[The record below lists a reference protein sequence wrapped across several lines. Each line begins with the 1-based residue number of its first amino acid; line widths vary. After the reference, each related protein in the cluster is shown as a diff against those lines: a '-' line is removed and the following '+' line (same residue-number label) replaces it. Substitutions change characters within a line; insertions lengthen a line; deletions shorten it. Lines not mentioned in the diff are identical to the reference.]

1 MGHVY
6 YHHLGDKQFSLD
18 YVSQDPEEVVS
29 QIISYDDEIAVKV
42 NEYDLN
48 EHFYVI
54 YTSRGGGKPVSEVDL
69 DITEALDKLD
79 GDNGQIVARLLEVY
93 RSLIQRNEEEE
104 GTPVIAY
111 KDPDIEALEDVL
123 DRVSWAGSATDVAGR
138 LASNLILKHALPNAN
153 HRTAVAVIQ
162 LYLRC
167 HDSEFSLP
175 KIKEKA
181 GPNEFDWREW
191 VNTYINESKRI
202 LTVRRNNVIFK
213 ILSQFG
219 ATTVERKHNVQIDLS
234 SYTLDLYPSEA
245 KERYAEEHEQL
256 WISFVEEVVA
266 RVGRSDLKDTP
277 ALSKSKFAEKIRT
290 LD

>member
-6 YHHLGDKQFSLD
+6 YHHPGDKQFSLD
-18 YVSQDPEEVVS
+18 YVTQDPEEVVS
-29 QIISYDDEIAVKV
+29 RILSYGDDVAVKV
-42 NEYDLN
+42 SEYDLD

-54 YTSRGGGKPVSEVDL
+54 YTSRGGGKPVSEIDL
-69 DITEALDKLD
+69 DVSEALRELET
-79 GDNGQIVARLLEVY
+79 DNGQIVARLLETY
-93 RSLIQRNEEEE
+93 RALIQRNEEEE
-104 GTPVIAY
+104 GSPVLAY
-111 KDPDIEALEDVL
+111 KDPNIEALGEVL
-123 DRVSWAGSATDVAGR
+123 DRVSWTGSATDVAGR

-167 HDSEFSLP
+167 YDPDFSMP
-175 KIKEKA
+175 KTKEKA

-202 LTVRRNNVIFK
+202 LTVRRKNVIFR
-213 ILSQFG
+213 ILHEFG
-219 ATTVERKHNVQIDLS
+219 ATTLERKHDVRIDLS

-245 KERYAEEHEQL
+245 KERYAEEHKQL
-256 WISFVEEVVA
+256 WISFAEEVVE
-266 RVGRSDLKDTP
+266 RVGRADLKDTP
-277 ALSKSKFAEKIRT
+277 ALSKSEFAEKVRT